1 MADYEGLKRR
11 TDKLYQHMMKK
22 IRNST
27 IDSFQ
32 KYYDKIYL
40 REPDYSQSKKN
51 AARINKAAADSEISQ
66 FKELENFI
74 TYIAESSILVFDNE
88 FNYKLIQFKDI
99 DFKTHP
105 LHNKYVNI
113 IIHYRD
119 DDTVDTFLD
128 VLGSVNSIKGVLTKL
143 MFGSKAL
150 ETDTHEG
157 CGITGTKCLT
167 PRLTIKCFQLLNQE
181 LLNHKYKPDGSITT
195 VSLGNNKGFM
205 TQRYERIADLRPLK
219 KSSTIKKKPTK
230 QNSSTKNN
238 QRTNKRFPG
247 TGKKITND
255 NRKNRLS
262 TNNTRKLRVNRLSP
276 KKVIRNNSGKGNS
289 QNYGGGFRK
298 RRISKRK
305 NEYSSKT

>member
-11 TDKLYQHMMKK
+11 TDKLYKDMMKK

-40 REPDYSQSKKN
+40 REPVSSQSKKN

-143 MFGSKAL
+143 IFGSKAL

-181 LLNHKYKPDGSITT
+181 LLNHKYKPDGSITN

-205 TQRYERIADLRPLK
+205 TQRYERIADLYSVPLK
-219 KSSTIKKKPTK
+219 KVSTKKNSLTKKNSVTKQKSVTKKK
-230 QNSSTKNN
+230 
-238 QRTNKRFPG
+238 
-247 TGKKITND
+247 
-255 NRKNRLS
+255 
-262 TNNTRKLRVNRLSP
+262 
-276 KKVIRNNSGKGNS
+276 
-289 QNYGGGFRK
+289 
-298 RRISKRK
+298 
-305 NEYSSKT
+305 